1 MKKRTLKT
9 RIIFMII
16 ISTIVLI
23 MMFGCINVK
32 SSRNDTY
39 LLYKIGN
46 NSETQVIQKSDVAL
60 YVNDSYE
67 WSIEPTILM
76 YASDGRTSWIQES
89 EVEIYNKVGW
99 SLLPPV
105 TIYSRFEDRVV
116 LQEEVDDYLATGIWF
131 RTREEARPITVTMDA
146 FTKTNIPPEQ
156 LEKILSKGLS
166 GYGQAFYNMEQN
178 YGINSIF
185 AISVAEIE
193 SGHGT
198 SSAFRYK
205 NNAFGLGPGMA
216 FSSVESCI
224 NYFGGLMNKSMY
236 YGKPIDRIGVVYCDS
251 HWAPMVKSL
260 MRDNYSGLGY

>member
-1 MKKRTLKT
+1 MNVRTTKRMIFS
-9 RIIFMII
+9 IILIPVII
-16 ISTIVLI
+16 LI
-23 MMFGCINVK
+23 MVFGCANVRC
-32 SSRNDTY
+32 SQSNTY
-39 LLYKIGN
+39 LLYKIGD
-46 NSETQVIQKSDVAL
+46 NSTTQLIPREEIDL

-67 WSIEPTILM
+67 WSIEPTVLM
-76 YASDGRTSWIQES
+76 YTADGRTSWIQES
-89 EVEIYNKVGW
+89 EIEVYSRVGW
-99 SLLPPV
+99 SMLPPI

-116 LQEEVDDYLATGIWF
+116 LQEEVDDYFATGIWF

-146 FTKTNIPPEQ
+146 FTKTNIPPEH